1 VSLAGQWYTTDAIG
15 AASQSTPSSPLALPA
30 PDEAHPLYKDWEM
43 FNHWL
48 KFEDERMGQDL
59 ELARPSSWG
68 DTPAVAPGGDP
79 ELAAVLYRLRCEVED
94 AIFFEKNR
102 ATRMAMEKRSHLAP
116 SDAMKQQVKE
126 MPPAPRQR
134 INTLDTNASSGY
146 NPFDT
151 NQSMSDSMQ
160 TIRPGP
166 STPSPKTS
174 PSASPQIEQ
183 EYFDASRWSHSPA
196 TSSMSHNVAR
206 SSVSTTRSSLS
217 IPPDAHFSPSL
228 GLGISTAHT
237 TPENALSSTM
247 RRMLSTSSLVPI
259 ALGDS
264 AMGWTLV
271 CRKVQVERKSV
282 RSGNGKEKA
291 VFEKQEC
298 DVFWSHRAD
307 GGMSLCSS
315 YRPEGRGK
323 AKTWILQDFPPLGPS
338 IPLTT
343 TIDGEICIDFPRG
356 SFGKLNK
363 QMTDVIYTFGNSDS
377 AAVFQTLLYTNNGKD
392 AAELLF
398 DRPMKTISSDK
409 HRPECR
415 SKNLRLWRRSVMHL
429 DSDEPVS
436 VDVVMLLFYTSC
448 LEEKG
453 HWVEEPHYA
462 FEWLTESVYKKDSDK
477 LTLAFSKDAARWTSD
492 KLYPGRKGSTSSE
505 VPTSPTNT
513 SKRKDSME
521 IPAIR
526 RSGTG
531 ISTSSAAASILSTRS
546 FFGRSKRSSSTGNTN
561 ACGYSKLDLEFQNS
575 KDRRAFLDVWKKYVR
590 PLGS

>member
-1 VSLAGQWYTTDAIG
+1 
-15 AASQSTPSSPLALPA
+15 
-30 PDEAHPLYKDWEM
+30 M

-48 KFEDERMGQDL
+48 KSEDERTGQDL

-68 DTPAVAPGGDP
+68 DTPAVAPNGDP
-79 ELAAVLYRLRCEVED
+79 ELGAVLYRLRCEVED

-102 ATRMAMEKRSHLAP
+102 ATRMAMEKRSHLTP

-134 INTLDTNASSGY
+134 INTLETNASSSY
-146 NPFDT
+146 NPFESHP
-151 NQSMSDSMQ
+151 SMSDSLR

-183 EYFDASRWSHSPA
+183 EYFDPSRWAHSPA
-196 TSSMSHNVAR
+196 TASMSHNVAR

-237 TPENALSSTM
+237 TPDNALSSTM

-264 AMGWTLV
+264 AMGWTLL

-282 RSGNGKEKA
+282 KSGNGKDRA
-291 VFEKQEC
+291 VIEKQEC

-323 AKTWILQDFPPLGPS
+323 AKTWVMQDFPPLGPS

-343 TIDGEICIDFPRG
+343 TIDGEVSIDFPRG
-356 SFGKLNK
+356 SFGRLSK
-363 QMTDVIYTFGNSDS
+363 QMTDIGYTFGNSDS

-392 AAELLF
+392 AAELMF

-415 SKNLRLWRRSVMHL
+415 GRNLRLWRKTEMRHE
-429 DSDEPVS
+429 SDEPVS
-436 VDVVMLLFYTSC
+436 VDVLTLLFYTSC

-462 FEWLTESVYKKDSDK
+462 FEWLNGSVYKKESDK
-477 LTLAFSKDAARWTSD
+477 LTLAFSKDAAKWTPD
-492 KLYPGRKGSTSSE
+492 KLYAGRKASWGSTSSE
-505 VPTSPTNT
+505 VPTSPSNA
-513 SKRKDSME
+513 SQRRDSME

-531 ISTSSAAASILSTRS
+531 NSTSSVAGSIMSTRS
-546 FFGRSKRSSSTGNTN
+546 FFGRSKRPASTGTTN
-561 ACGYSKLDLEFQNS
+561 ACGYSKLELEFQSS
-575 KDRRAFLDVWKKYVR
+575 KDRRAFLDVWKRYVR
-590 PLGS
+590 PLGG